1 MIHGMK
7 CDARPMAG
15 QFYFNESI
23 VGLKKS
29 RKIFLKVHNPVHQL
43 NLLFDSFNRNV
54 FDVLVWLRVKITAEL
69 ETKPISN
76 PARSGRSSYKLIK
89 LLQLLE
95 ETEKSET
102 TGIRES
108 TSPSGSITTPDPW
121 WHIIDAQHLKQFPDD
136 FSCFSL
142 ITIHPIEL
150 ARQITLLT
158 HDYICETRLDELRQD
173 FKLILLI
180 GSYFHRI
187 RIK

>member
-29 RKIFLKVHNPVHQL
+29 KKIFLKVLNPVRQL

-54 FDVLVWLRVKITAEL
+54 FDVLVRLRVKMTAEFK
-69 ETKPISN
+69 TKFFSN
-76 PARSGRSSYKLIK
+76 PAWSSYKLIK

>member
-1 MIHGMK
+1 MRRSADGGTVLFQRIHCWVK
-7 CDARPMAG
+7 EIEK
-15 QFYFNESI
+15 NILESSQSSPST
-23 VGLKKS
+23 KS
-29 RKIFLKVHNPVHQL
+29 ALRQL
-43 NLLFDSFNRNV
+43 QQER
-54 FDVLVWLRVKITAEL
+54 VWCSRTVTSKITAEF
-69 ETKPISN
+69 ETKPFSN

-158 HDYICETRLDELRQD
+158 HDYICETRLDELRQGL
-173 FKLILLI
+173 KLIFLI
-180 GSYFHRI
+180 GWYFYRI